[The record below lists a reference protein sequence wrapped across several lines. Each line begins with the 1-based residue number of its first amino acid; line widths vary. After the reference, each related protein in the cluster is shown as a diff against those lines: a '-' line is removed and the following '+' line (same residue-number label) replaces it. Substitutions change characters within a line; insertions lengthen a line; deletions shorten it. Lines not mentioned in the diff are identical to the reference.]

1 MSAAGGWLRAGVVGR
16 PHGLDGS
23 FHVTSSSPELLREG
37 RSVRIAGRE
46 RLITRRAGFERGLIL
61 RLDGCD
67 ARADA
72 QALGGQELL
81 VSREHAP
88 QLEADEWWAEDLE
101 GCAVHDAGQ
110 PVGVVRRLLALPSCE
125 VLEVDRAEGGPVL
138 LVPLVKDA
146 VRGVDLDTRQI
157 EIDLRFL
164 GEL

>member
-88 QLEADEWWAEDLE
+88 RLEADEWWAEDLE
-101 GCAVHDAGQ
+101 GCAVHDSGQ
-110 PVGVVRRLLALPSCE
+110 AVGVVRRLLALPSCE
-125 VLEVDRAEGGPVL
+125 VLEVDRADGRPVL
-138 LVPLVKDA
+138 LV
-146 VRGVDLDTRQI
+146 
-157 EIDLRFL
+157 
-164 GEL
+164 